1 MKKITYFLIALLLCA
16 AFVGTASA
24 WQSNTE
30 AVITPSGNLVAGE
43 SVIATMN
50 VVLGKGEL
58 DTTDYLQFTSPLKS
72 AAWTVDVYRGGKK
85 STDETTKT
93 TSLKYSGMYCTLDG
107 FTLSYDE
114 VIEIVVTVQ
123 GVVSDDF
130 KGKEI
135 HVISVQQIPAGGA
148 VSTYES
154 PAQLVYNPDNLPEQ
168 IEQISTS
175 INDLDTQITEISKLG
190 VDVSNI
196 ISKLEIA
203 RDDLNSAENH
213 MSDVATAT
221 KELAS
226 ASAALVNAEKEMVN
240 AALIKTKS
248 NLDTI
253 DQNLANLNA
262 KGWNDNRVILL
273 STSKETAQNLYN
285 TAKSAY
291 DASTSSVSSSLKSQ
305 SLEALNKS
313 TSTLETSNALWEE
326 AQKSPLDAVG
336 PYAMY
341 IVIGVV
347 AILVIVGAIIVI
359 RRRNENDWDE
369 LG

>member
-24 WQSNTE
+24 WNSNTE
-30 AVITPSGNLVAGE
+30 ANINPSGNLMPGD
-43 SVIATMN
+43 SVSATMTITFAAN
-50 VVLGKGEL
+50 SDVDRIDL
-58 DTTDYLQFTSPLKS
+58 TTDLTS
-72 AAWTVDVYRGGKK
+72 AVWTG
-85 STDETTKT
+85 SL
-93 TSLKYSGMYCTLDG
+93 TSLDGTPITEFPAGKRYFDGYSLSNLPQDVKLTVYLDG
-107 FTLSYDE
+107 KVPDNKAGMEIT
-114 VIEIVVTVQ
+114 VIKVEQITD
-123 GVVSDDF
+123 SNT
-130 KGKEI
+130 
-135 HVISVQQIPAGGA
+135 VISSYQSEKQM
-148 VSTYES
+148 
-154 PAQLVYNPDNLPEQ
+154 VYNPDDIPDQ
-168 IEQISTS
+168 IEDVKNA
-175 INDLDTQITEISKLG
+175 INDLDSQITELSKQG
-190 VDVSNI
+190 ADVSTA
-196 ISKLEIA
+196 ISKLETA
-203 RDDLNSAENH
+203 RNYLNAADSH
-213 MSDVATAT
+213 KSDIATASG
-221 KELAS
+221 ELVS
-226 ASAALVNAEKEMVN
+226 ASAALVEAEKEMVN

-253 DQNLANLNA
+253 DQNIANLNA